1 LGRRIKK
8 VKSKLTGHTIAL
20 CTLVVTV
27 GQCQVL
33 SMRIGK
39 PRIEASSLLTNG
51 PSSSVNQS
59 ASTKRRESSITGRLI
74 NESGQPIPN
83 AAVYIRKVGAQ
94 ANVNR
99 SIGTDQDG
107 RFGAEDLT
115 SGAYSISAYVPGY
128 VPGTDSVDRQYYRPG
143 EAVTLRMIKGG
154 VIAGTVTNPEGEPM
168 VAARVSAVRVR
179 DGEGRAIRGAGA
191 SGTSSLRQTDDRGVY
206 RLYGLQSGSYLI
218 VVNGGGASYYPSS
231 AYDGDA
237 PTYHPSTTRDAAA
250 EVTVNTGDEISGI
263 DVRYRGD
270 RGHIVSGTL
279 SGSLGSDPGSRG
291 VSVSLARAASGAIE
305 SNTYTSLRGGDRGF
319 ALYGVPDG
327 EYDLV
332 AQMNIGIES
341 SAASAPRRVTVKGTD
356 VTGLE
361 LALAP
366 LGAIAGRVVLE
377 ALPESQRTGD
387 CKDKRGGSP
396 DETVIIARRDEKAG
410 VKEQSAPSILAP
422 SDGTP
427 DGKGEFLIASLIAG
441 RYRIETRLPT
451 EDWFIRS
458 ITVPG
463 PAASKQQNDVMSV
476 GLPLSSGQRATDL
489 TVTLAEG
496 AAGLRGK
503 VVPASEGTS
512 LPARLRVHVVPAEAD
527 SADSVLRYAEVA
539 VDDGGAFSIS
549 NLAPGRYF
557 ILARAVSDEEFM
569 ERDFRPAAWDATS
582 RTKLRREA
590 AAANVTVELQRC
602 QRIAD
607 YSLKY
612 LPPSR
617 AKKPAPRTKP

>member
-1 LGRRIKK
+1 M
-8 VKSKLTGHTIAL
+8 KSKLTVHTIAL
-20 CTLVVTV
+20 CMLVVTV

-33 SMRIGK
+33 SMRTPK
-39 PRIEASSLLTNG
+39 ARSEASSLSNDG
-51 PSSSVNQS
+51 PPSSVNQS
-59 ASTKRRESSITGRLI
+59 ESTKRRESSITGRLV

-83 AAVYIRKVGAQ
+83 AAIYVRKVGAQ

-107 RFGAEDLT
+107 RFRAEDLT
-115 SGAYSISAYVPGY
+115 SGAYSVSAYVPAY
-128 VPGTDSVDRQYYRPG
+128 VPATDSVDRQYYRPG
-143 EAVTLRMIKGG
+143 ESVTLRMIKGG
-154 VIAGTVTNPEGEPM
+154 VIAGTVTNMDGEPM
-168 VAARVSAVRVR
+168 VAARVSAVRIR
-179 DGEGRAIRGAGA
+179 DGEGRVIRAAGA
-191 SGTSSLRQTDDRGVY
+191 SGTSSSRQTDDRGIY

-250 EVTVNTGDEISGI
+250 EVTIHTGDEISGI

-279 SGSLGSDPGSRG
+279 SGSLGPDSGPQG
-291 VSVSLARAASGAIE
+291 VAVLLARASSGAIE
-305 SNTYTSLRGGDRGF
+305 SNTYTSLRGGERGF

-332 AQMNIGIES
+332 AQFAIGTEN
-341 SAASAPRRVTVKGTD
+341 SAASAPRRVAVKGTD

-377 ALPESQRTGD
+377 ALPESERTGD
-387 CKDKRGGSP
+387 CKNKRGGSP
-396 DETVIIARRDEKAG
+396 DETVIIARRDDKAG
-410 VKEQSAPSILAP
+410 AKEQSIPGFLAP
-422 SDGTP
+422 TDGTP
-427 DGKGEFLIASLIAG
+427 DAKGEFRIASLIGG

-451 EDWFIRS
+451 EDWFVRS

-463 PAASKQQNDVMSV
+463 PAASKQQNDVMTP
-476 GLPLSSGQRATDL
+476 GLALSSGQRATNL

-503 VVPASEGTS
+503 VIPASDATS
-512 LPARLRVHVVPAEAD
+512 LPARLRIHVVPAEAD
-527 SADSVLRYAEVA
+527 SANSVLRYAEAA

-557 ILARAVSDEEFM
+557 MLARAVPDEEFM
-569 ERDFRPAAWDATS
+569 DRDFRPVAWEPTS

-590 AAANVTVELQRC
+590 EAANVTAELQQC
-602 QRIAD
+602 QRVTD
-607 YSLKY
+607 YSVKY
-612 LPPSR
+612 SPPSA
-617 AKKPAPRTKP
+617 AKKPAPITKP

>member
-1 LGRRIKK
+1 M
-8 VKSKLTGHTIAL
+8 KSKLTVHAIAL
-20 CTLVVTV
+20 CMLVVTV

-33 SMRIGK
+33 SMRTGK
-39 PRIEASSLLTNG
+39 ARIEASSLSTNG
-51 PSSSVNQS
+51 PASSVNQS
-59 ASTKRRESSITGRLI
+59 ESTKRRESSITGRLV

-83 AAVYIRKVGAQ
+83 AAVYVRKVGAQ
-94 ANVNR
+94 ANVSR
-99 SIGTDQDG
+99 SIGSDQDG
-107 RFGAEDLT
+107 RFRAEDLT
-115 SGAYSISAYVPGY
+115 SGAYSVSAYVPGY
-128 VPGTDSVDRQYYRPG
+128 VPATDSVDRQYYRPG

-154 VIAGTVTNPEGEPM
+154 VIAGTVTNFEGEPM

-191 SGTSSLRQTDDRGVY
+191 SGTSNSRQTDDRGVY

-231 AYDGDA
+231 GYDGDA

-250 EVTVNTGDEISGI
+250 EVTVHNGDEVSGI

-279 SGSLGSDPGSRG
+279 SGSLGSDSGMQG
-291 VSVSLARAASGAIE
+291 VSVLLARASSGAIE
-305 SNTYTSLRGGDRGF
+305 SNSFTSLRGCDRGF
-319 ALYGVPDG
+319 ALFGVPDG

-332 AQMNIGIES
+332 AQMGVGTDK

-366 LGAIAGRVVLE
+366 LGTIGGRVVLE
-377 ALPESQRTGD
+377 ALPESERTGD
-387 CKDKRGGSP
+387 CKNKRGGSP
-396 DETVIIARRDEKAG
+396 DETVITARRDDKAG
-410 VKEQSAPSILAP
+410 AKEQLTPGNLAP
-422 SDGTP
+422 TDGTP
-427 DGKGEFLIASLIAG
+427 DGKGEFRIPSLIAG

-451 EDWFIRS
+451 EDWFVRS

-463 PAASKQQNDVMSV
+463 PAASKQQSDVMKV

-489 TVTLAEG
+489 TVTVAEG

-512 LPARLRVHVVPAEAD
+512 LPARLRIHVVPAEAD

-539 VDDGGAFSIS
+539 VDNGGAFSVS

-557 ILARAVSDEEFM
+557 MLARAVSDEEFM
-569 ERDFRPAAWDATS
+569 ERDFRPVAWDAAS

-590 AAANVTVELQRC
+590 EAANITVELLRC
-602 QRIAD
+602 QRVTD
-607 YSLKY
+607 YSLEY
-612 LPPSR
+612 SPPSGS
-617 AKKPAPRTKP
+617 KKPSPRTKP